1 MKVYFRMKISEQTLQ
16 YALRMVFQREIQETH
31 TIYANKE
38 QIIVNKFQS
47 KEYFLNMIGNDQGKC
62 YIPSNDWLG
71 CTSQTKGDDIH
82 EGFQIKGYC
91 NCQNNVND
99 NQCIR

>member
-1 MKVYFRMKISEQTLQ
+1 MTVIEQILHN
-16 YALRMVFQREIQETH
+16 ALRIVFQRESQETH

-38 QIIVNKFQS
+38 QIMVNKYQS
-47 KEYFLNMIGNDQGKC
+47 REYFLNMIGNDYVLC
-62 YIPSNDWLG
+62 YIPSNDQLG
-71 CTSQTKGDDIH
+71 CTSYTKGDDIH
-82 EGFQIKGYC
+82 EGFQIKGYY

>member
-1 MKVYFRMKISEQTLQ
+1 MKVYFRMTISEQTLHN
-16 YALRMVFQREIQETH
+16 ALRIIFQRESQETH

-38 QIIVNKFQS
+38 QIMVNKYTSREF
-47 KEYFLNMIGNDQGKC
+47 FLNMVGNEYGKS
-62 YIPSNDWLG
+62 YIPSNDQLG

-82 EGFQIKGYC
+82 EGFQIKGYY
-91 NCQNNVND
+91 NYQKNISD

>member
-1 MKVYFRMKISEQTLQ
+1 M
-16 YALRMVFQREIQETH
+16 
-31 TIYANKE
+31 
-38 QIIVNKFQS
+38 VNKYQS
-47 KEYFLNMIGNDQGKC
+47 REFFLNMIGNDYGKC
-62 YIPSNDWLG
+62 YIPSNDWWG

-82 EGFQIKGYC
+82 EGFQIKDYY